1 MKTVIN
7 KIVVMGGSF
16 NPPTLAHY
24 RLMKDTIDALEADIG
39 FFVPVSDAYL
49 KRKMRYSHPPVV
61 LSPEMRVRMLRSMC
75 YDDNRLQVC
84 EKEIGTIEPRTMPTL
99 MALQEEYPDAELYFL
114 MGADKFDL
122 LAHLTDKREF
132 LNAFKVVLYSRE
144 DNTLRQSLQ
153 SHEVLSCHLN
163 RIIILPQPD
172 GTEGVSSSLVRERML
187 NGENCQDLLCPGVWD
202 LFKDFTPE
210 DFPDTI
216 NSFKGEYAFLGN
228 RFPYRFVW
236 RGLTFGSVEAAFQ
249 ASKCSDEAERK
260 VYTSCSAD
268 KAALKGKEQIPYT
281 GWKEERLG
289 IMESIQQ
296 AKFEQTPALMRKL
309 ADTGSRILINGNNT
323 QETFWGVDLYSWQGE
338 NQLGKILMK
347 IRDKEAIR

>member
-1 MKTVIN
+1 MKAVIN

-132 LNAFKVVLYSRE
+132 LDAFKVVLYSRE
-144 DNTLRQSLQ
+144 DDTLKQTLQ
-153 SHEVLSCHLN
+153 NHEVLSNYLE
-163 RIIILPQPD
+163 RIVILPQPD

-187 NGENCQDLLCPGVWD
+187 NGENCQDLLSWCMGFVQG
-202 LFKDFTPE
+202 FH
-210 DFPDTI
+210 
-216 NSFKGEYAFLGN
+216 SR
-228 RFPYRFVW
+228 RFP
-236 RGLTFGSVEAAFQ
+236 
-249 ASKCSDEAERK
+249 
-260 VYTSCSAD
+260 
-268 KAALKGKEQIPYT
+268 
-281 GWKEERLG
+281 
-289 IMESIQQ
+289 
-296 AKFEQTPALMRKL
+296 
-309 ADTGSRILINGNNT
+309 
-323 QETFWGVDLYSWQGE
+323 
-338 NQLGKILMK
+338 
-347 IRDKEAIR
+347 